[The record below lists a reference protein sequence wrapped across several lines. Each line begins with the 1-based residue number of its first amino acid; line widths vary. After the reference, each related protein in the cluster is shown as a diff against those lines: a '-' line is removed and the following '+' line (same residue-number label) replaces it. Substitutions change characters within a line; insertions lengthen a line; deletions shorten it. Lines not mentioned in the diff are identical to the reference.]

1 MVGSCRWIL
10 PAGADEGLWPE
21 AKVPRVSGKE
31 KRLKEL
37 YESADWEYDHALD
50 LLDGLQLGIKE
61 RLVGAKNY
69 LRQSLS
75 RVSHPFTLPNLLRA
89 VRGWR
94 GIGKGGEE
102 AD

>member
-1 MVGSCRWIL
+1 VVGSCRWIL

-31 KRLKEL
+31 KRLKEW

-50 LLDGLQLGIKE
+50 VLDGLQLGIKE